1 MTLTVLELLGIL
13 ALVLGTAKFLA
24 SRLDAIKVDNAAAH
38 AAITENVK
46 ENRRQIASLTED
58 VREIRGQMGQMALAE
73 DVREIREQ
81 MGQMALAGTYRI
93 QQCIG
98 LESLTH
104 SAPDIRHGGARKI
117 LPALRQGRGQRS
129 GEIQMLNLIEKKLHA
144 WAVLCRERESPG
156 NRCLTSRW

>member
-73 DVREIREQ
+73 DVKEIRGQMALAEDVREIRGQ
-81 MGQMALAGTYRI
+81 MGQMALAEDVKENRRQI
-93 QQCIG
+93 A
-98 LESLTH
+98 SLGARVDTIAVDVAYLRGRQEERDRADH
-104 SAPDIRHGGARKI
+104 APDG
-117 LPALRQGRGQRS
+117 
-129 GEIQMLNLIEKKLHA
+129 
-144 WAVLCRERESPG
+144 
-156 NRCLTSRW
+156 